1 MTPKTR
7 VGGRIR
13 VRRGQAGDSRR
24 KSCSGLPPPALHSPR
39 PQPPATHQAPELRGA
54 PHPLTWALALATCSG
69 LVGHSLCPR
78 RQREQMQVPCRSQKN
93 SKSLLCCGHLRC
105 FRSRRGG
112 QSWWSRKAGLSRCGR
127 RCSEQKEAVQV
138 RQVCTAG
145 ARRQLSQQIWG
156 ACAPRPAAS
165 SSASSSSAAPSP
177 ARPRSCSTT
186 RQSTVFFCSPGRPA
200 KVARHCGQLKL
211 ADSPAQQSSRQE
223 EQKLCPQGTVTGLL
237 KRQRQMEQVSSSSR
251 ATRPGSDGDRA
262 GPAITP
268 PPPLPPTPAAAAPKL
283 QKRNWGRGFPGIYAP
298 RPRPRGR
305 GGSSAN
311 SAAPGAAARPD
322 PTRPRSRLC
331 PPGPGPGRCGPG
343 RLLPPPPSPGPP
355 FPRGGGVSS
364 AGCFPLR
371 CR

>member
-69 LVGHSLCPR
+69 LMGHSLCPR

-268 PPPLPPTPAAAAPKL
+268 PPPSPRPRLPLPRSSRNETGAAAFRESTRPVPAPAGGAAAP
-283 QKRNWGRGFPGIYAP
+283 QTPPPPGPPPGPTRPGLAP
-298 RPRPRGR
+298 ASAHRDRDRDAAGPAAFSPRRPPRGR
-305 GGSSAN
+305 LS
-311 SAAPGAAARPD
+311 PGAA
-322 PTRPRSRLC
+322 
-331 PPGPGPGRCGPG
+331 G
-343 RLLPPPPSPGPP
+343 
-355 FPRGGGVSS
+355 
-364 AGCFPLR
+364 
-371 CR
+371 